1 MTSFLLTCG
10 QKVTYWLLGPLIP
23 GKTLHLDLVLKWK
36 LPEADS
42 ESGLSS
48 GLCGRRSQEISVG
61 QKVACTSH
69 YQVGYQRG
77 LWKLGQNTTWSVTL
91 QGEGTDLSAR
101 RQGPPLNGWAVPE
114 HSGLLCEPWLQRKPQ
129 APPPKE
135 SVRACWWATASG
147 TGVVGKK

>member
-10 QKVTYWLLGPLIP
+10 QKVTHWLLGPLIP
-23 GKTLHLDLVLKWK
+23 GITLHLDLVLKWK

-61 QKVACTSH
+61 QKVACTGF
-69 YQVGYQRG
+69 YQVGYHRG

-101 RQGPPLNGWAVPE
+101 SQGPPQMGGQFLSTLAYRVSPGCRGSPRP
-114 HSGLLCEPWLQRKPQ
+114 HPQRSQ
-129 APPPKE
+129 
-135 SVRACWWATASG
+135 
-147 TGVVGKK
+147 